1 MGRFSG
7 KSGVFSNSFC
17 FCRFCPPICQPFG
30 SSFNLLNLCEKSKN
44 IPLCFSTFSSSFL
57 LNDLKSD
64 SKAKY
69 SLKISFV
76 SILAT
81 FSRINFFR
89 LLSNASFF
97 FSFLISDTISSRH
110 ELYDIV
116 SSYSEWRNEFRVS
129 KRAPFIH
136 PFACLFISERF

>member
-17 FCRFCPPICQPFG
+17 FCRFCPPICHPFG

-44 IPLCFSTFSSSFL
+44 ISLCFSTFNSSFL

-110 ELYDIV
+110 ELYDIAA
-116 SSYSEWRNEFRVS
+116 SCSESRNEFRVS